1 MLHRIGCT
9 VRKVTDRDIVL
20 MTFTEDETEIMA
32 EMEHTLWNVE
42 RLRDGPLVYT
52 MVHELYFKGGMKRLC
67 QSITSL
73 FRAKLT
79 ASLNED

>member
-1 MLHRIGCT
+1 
-9 VRKVTDRDIVL
+9 

-52 MVHELYFKGGMKRLC
+52 MVHELYFKGDEEIMPIYYELVSSKTDRQL
-67 QSITSL
+67 
-73 FRAKLT
+73 
-79 ASLNED
+79 E